1 VHLAK
6 QFLMLLWASC
16 MVQRWFFISASLH
29 LWLAASF
36 RAYVWVSLFS
46 NSPLNLLICL
56 MVDVSAIWT
65 LQCPGHSKCFGGVN
79 VCLIHLLFTWR
90 LAQLFVVIAFEDG
103 TRAGRPPLTTGGQML
118 ASVEQPSLETE
129 GATIVRRQSHRD
141 GCTAGMHCCMRGG

>member
-1 VHLAK
+1 MQSERLYTFGIGRRQRFNLLLCVKTSFPNTEVFCPSKFVHLAK

-90 LAQLFVVIAFEDG
+90 LAQLFVVIAFMDTPEVF
-103 TRAGRPPLTTGGQML
+103 RAHHGGN
-118 ASVEQPSLETE
+118 
-129 GATIVRRQSHRD
+129 
-141 GCTAGMHCCMRGG
+141 